1 MLQKITQRNTQR
13 LRLLSTTRRNRDTEP
28 LHYLVCKPTDSV
40 GIHLFGILREINAYH
55 PHCLRHRMKQLVDE
69 ETEVLRTLW
78 FPWHPHKEHPVLLVY
93 NGTSFVRQPYRINC
107 VSCCFFVHIFAKLF
121 AQGLLTAEMHH
132 QVPVKIGD
140 ADYLVLVTF
149 HTLKEIF

>member
-1 MLQKITQRNTQR
+1 MLQKITQRNAQR

-28 LHYLVCKPTDSV
+28 LHYLVSKPTDSV

-93 NGTSFVRQPYRINC
+93 NGTAFVGSAYSINC
-107 VSCCFFVHIFAKLF
+107 AGCCFFAHIFAKHF
-121 AQGLLTAEMHH
+121 AQGLLAAEMHH

>member
-28 LHYLVCKPTDSV
+28 LHCLVCKPTDSV
-40 GIHLFGILREINAYH
+40 GIHLFGILREINAYY

-78 FPWHPHKEHPVLLVY
+78 FLWHPHKEHPFLLVY

-107 VSCCFFVHIFAKLF
+107 VSCCFFVHIFAKHF
-121 AQGLLTAEMHH
+121 AQGLLAAEMHH

-140 ADYLVLVTF
+140 ADYLVLIFF
-149 HTLKEIF
+149 HCNKKI

>member
-55 PHCLRHRMKQLVDE
+55 PHCLRHRIKQLVDE

-78 FPWHPHKEHPVLLVY
+78 FPWHPHKEQPVLLVY
-93 NGTSFVRQPYRINC
+93 NGTSFAPSSPC
-107 VSCCFFVHIFAKLF
+107 KDWGC
-121 AQGLLTAEMHH
+121 
-132 QVPVKIGD
+132 
-140 ADYLVLVTF
+140 
-149 HTLKEIF
+149 

>member
-1 MLQKITQRNTQR
+1 MLQKIAQRNTQR

-28 LHYLVCKPTDSV
+28 LHYLVCKPTDGV

-78 FPWHPHKEHPVLLVY
+78 FPWHPHKEHPVLLTVHPLFD
-93 NGTSFVRQPYRINC
+93 NPIASTALAA
-107 VSCCFFVHIFAKLF
+107 VSSSTYLQSTLRKVS
-121 AQGLLTAEMHH
+121 LLPKCTI
-132 QVPVKIGD
+132 KS
-140 ADYLVLVTF
+140 L
-149 HTLKEIF
+149 